1 MQNQT
6 NVYILVASKEKS
18 PSVETERPQRLLAI

>member
-1 MQNQT
+1 MTIAALPHFQ
-6 NVYILVASKEKS
+6 IAALKKG